1 MSSGISN
8 FNTEKK
14 FENIGDDDIK
24 NNFVGV
30 FPWNKMNKFIDHK
43 LMISERKGKYP
54 FIIANTDSSSKNG
67 THWWSILN
75 IEPKSHIFFHSF
87 RIYGLKNFI
96 TKDDKKIIEKILF
109 GTDQMTRTDNK
120 IPLVN
125 INFNLTACKN
135 LMKKKLDALG
145 DTANTAS
152 ILYKL

>member
-1 MSSGISN
+1 MILKITLLV
-8 FNTEKK
+8 F
-14 FENIGDDDIK
+14 
-24 NNFVGV
+24 
-30 FPWNKMNKFIDHK
+30 FPWNKMNKFIDQK

-54 FIIANTDSSSKNG
+54 FIIANTDSSSKSG

-135 LMKKKLDALG
+135 LTKKKLDALG